1 MGPSSGV
8 GVIATEFYWC
18 MSRTYFDAIL
28 LYAPL
33 IVAALVCI
41 VLYAVVMRPQFANFA
56 PSAYLRHRLP
66 SYVMK
71 TVMIFAE
78 PADHT
83 QTIYMPAAGHVY
95 SLGMVG
101 VYRPVTRDGR
111 RAGTAVMGW

>member
-1 MGPSSGV
+1 
-8 GVIATEFYWC
+8 
-18 MSRTYFDAIL
+18 MSRTFFDAIL

-33 IVAALVCI
+33 LQPLYMYY
-41 VLYAVVMRPQFANFA
+41 LYAVVMRPQFATFA

-101 VYRPVTRDGR
+101 VYRPVTLDGR